1 MYQSKVAVTGT
12 AWFALVLLISSVSL
26 AQKRERKPKEQA
38 AAVEN
43 ATPAPKNEDPTFKG
57 MKYRPIGPFRGGRS
71 LTASGI
77 AGDPTTYY
85 FGGTGG
91 GVWKST
97 DGAMTWTSVFD
108 KEGTSAIG
116 SLAVSPSDP
125 NIVYVGTGEGCIR
138 GNASHGDGIYK
149 TADGGKTCKNIS
161 LRDSRAIGKLI
172 IDPKN
177 PDRVLVAARGNPH
190 GLNTARGVLRPLAGG
205 KRW

>member
-1 MYQSKVAVTGT
+1 MAVTGT

-26 AQKRERKPKEQA
+26 AQKQAESQRERKPKEQP

-77 AGDPTTYY
+77 PGDPTTYY
-85 FGGTGG
+85 FGATGG

-108 KEGTSAIG
+108 K
-116 SLAVSPSDP
+116 
-125 NIVYVGTGEGCIR
+125 
-138 GNASHGDGIYK
+138 
-149 TADGGKTCKNIS
+149 
-161 LRDSRAIGKLI
+161 
-172 IDPKN
+172 
-177 PDRVLVAARGNPH
+177 
-190 GLNTARGVLRPLAGG
+190 
-205 KRW
+205 